1 MTSFTG
7 QSLWHQMSDFNAK
20 MHQIRFRLGSAQNP
34 AGRAYRASTDLLAGF
49 RGPTSKGRG
58 QWREGEGRE
67 GERGEEGKEGGR
79 QLSGPPMQI
88 SGYATEAY

>member
-1 MTSFTG
+1 
-7 QSLWHQMSDFNAK
+7 MSDFNAK

-58 QWREGEGRE
+58 QWREGERGRE
-67 GERGEEGKEGGR
+67 GRKGMGKGGNF
-79 QLSGPPMQI
+79 QAPMQI
-88 SGYATEAY
+88 SGYATVKSNVDLV